1 MIVRAGNFRV
11 WVVAMAAMAATIVAA
26 AMAALL
32 WWNTEP
38 ARSAPTVPQGFTDS
52 LVAEVPNPTAM
63 AIAPDGRL
71 FVTQKGN
78 NNGIGRVR
86 VIKKGQLLSKPFLNV
101 TTDTSDLRGLLGVTL
116 DPKFS
121 TNHYVYIFYTATSP
135 TVHNRVSRF
144 TANGDVAVPG
154 SQKVLLDLPALD
166 NTGGPGGHYGGS
178 LRFGSDGKL
187 YIGVGDDTTPADAQ
201 SLNTVNGKILRIN
214 RDGTIPADNPFFNS
228 TSGDRRAIW
237 ALGLRQPYSL
247 DVQSGT
253 SKMYVN
259 DVGEDSWEEIDEV
272 TRGANYGW
280 PIHEGATSSPDPS
293 LQNYQNPLLAYGHGT
308 TAETGCSITGGA
320 FYQNAYFYADYCG
333 DWIRSFDPASGT
345 SAPFASGIVKPVD
358 LEVGNNGGSLYY
370 VVRGS
375 RSAPASVHKIKQGDP

>member
-1 MIVRAGNFRV
+1 MVRAGNVRV
-11 WVVAMAAMAATIVAA
+11 WVIAMAALVAAMAAAI
-26 AMAALL
+26 AALL

-52 LVAEVPNPTAM
+52 LVAQVPNPTAM

-101 TTDTSDLRGLLGVTL
+101 TTDTSDLRGLLGITL

-135 TVHNRVSRF
+135 TVHNRVSRY

-154 SQKVLLDLPALD
+154 SQKVLLDLPALG
-166 NTGGPGGHYGGS
+166 NTGAGGHYGGS

-187 YIGVGDDTTPADAQ
+187 YIGVGDDITPADAQ
-201 SLNTVNGKILRIN
+201 SLDTVNGKILRIN
-214 RDGTIPADNPFFNS
+214 RNGTIPANNPFFDS

-247 DVQSGT
+247 DVQKGT

-259 DVGEDSWEEIDEV
+259 EVGEDSWEEIDEV
-272 TRGANYGW
+272 RRGANYGW

-345 SAPFASGIVKPVD
+345 TAPFASGIVKPVD
-358 LEVGNNGGSLYY
+358 LELGNNGGSLYY

-375 RSAPASVHKIKQGDP
+375 SSAPASVHEIRQGGP

>member
-1 MIVRAGNFRV
+1 
-11 WVVAMAAMAATIVAA
+11 MAAL
-26 AMAALL
+26 LL

-38 ARSAPTVPQGFTDS
+38 ARSAPTLPQGFTDS

-63 AIAPDGRL
+63 AIAPDRRL

-78 NNGIGRVR
+78 NNSIGRVR

-101 TTDTSDLRGLLGVTL
+101 TTDTSDFRGLLGITL
-116 DPKFS
+116 DPNFS

-135 TVHNRVSRF
+135 TVHNRVSRY
-144 TANGDVAVPG
+144 TANGDVAVSG
-154 SQKVLLDLPALD
+154 SQKIILDLPALG
-166 NTGGPGGHYGGS
+166 NTGGHYGGS

-187 YIGVGDDTTPADAQ
+187 YVGVGDDTTPADAQ
-201 SLNTVNGKILRIN
+201 SLNTVNGKILRVN

-293 LQNYQNPLLAYGHGT
+293 LQNYRNPLLAYGHGT

-333 DWIRSFDPASGT
+333 DWIRSFDPARGT

-358 LEVGNNGGSLYY
+358 LEVGNNGRSLYY
-370 VVRGS
+370 VARGS
-375 RSAPASVHKIKQGDP
+375 RSAPAAVHEIKQGGS

>member
-1 MIVRAGNFRV
+1 MMVRAGNFRV
-11 WVVAMAAMAATIVAA
+11 WVVALAAMVAAIAA
-26 AMAALL
+26 AMAALV

-38 ARSAPTVPQGFTDS
+38 ARSAPTVSQGFTNS
-52 LVAEVPNPTAM
+52 LVAQVPNPTAM

-78 NNGIGRVR
+78 NNSIGRVR
-86 VIKKGQLLSKPFLNV
+86 VIKKGQLLTKPFLNV

-116 DPKFS
+116 DSNFS

-154 SQKVLLDLPALD
+154 SQKVILDLPALS
-166 NTGGPGGHYGGS
+166 NTGDPGGHYGGS

-187 YIGVGDDTTPADAQ
+187 YVGVGDDTTPADAQ

-214 RDGTIPADNPFFNS
+214 RNGTIPADNPFFNS
-228 TSGDRRAIW
+228 TSGARRAIW

-259 DVGEDSWEEIDEV
+259 EVGEDSWEEIDEV
-272 TRGANYGW
+272 RRGANYGW

-345 SAPFASGIVKPVD
+345 SAQFASEIAKPVD

-370 VVRGS
+370 VARGS
-375 RSAPASVHKIKQGDP
+375 SSAPPAVHEIKKAGS

>member
-1 MIVRAGNFRV
+1 MVSAGNFRG
-11 WVVAMAAMAATIVAA
+11 WVVAMAAMGAAIAA

-32 WWNTEP
+32 WWNTQP

-78 NNGIGRVR
+78 NSIGRVR

-101 TTDTSDLRGLLGVTL
+101 TTDTSDFRGLLGVTL
-116 DPKFS
+116 DPNFS
-121 TNHYVYIFYTATSP
+121 TNRYVYIFYTATSP

-154 SQKVLLDLPALD
+154 SQKVILDLPALS
-166 NTGGPGGHYGGS
+166 NTGDPGGHYGGS

-187 YIGVGDDTTPADAQ
+187 YVGVGDDTTPADAQ

-214 RDGTIPADNPFFNS
+214 RNGTIPADNPFFNS
-228 TSGDRRAIW
+228 TSGARRAIW

-259 DVGEDSWEEIDEV
+259 EVGEDAWEEIDEV

-280 PIHEGATSSPDPS
+280 PIHEGATSSPHPS
-293 LQNYQNPLLAYGHGT
+293 LQNYHNPLLTYGHGT

-345 SAPFASGIVKPVD
+345 SAPFASGIAKPVD

-370 VVRGS
+370 VARGS
-375 RSAPASVHKIKQGDP
+375 SSAPASVHEIKQEGP

>member
-1 MIVRAGNFRV
+1 MMVRAGNVRV
-11 WVVAMAAMAATIVAA
+11 WVIAMAAMVAA
-26 AMAALL
+26 IAAAIAALL

-38 ARSAPTVPQGFTDS
+38 ARSAPSVSQGFTDS
-52 LVAEVPNPTAM
+52 LVAQVPNPTAM

-201 SLNTVNGKILRIN
+201 SLDTVNGKILRIN
-214 RDGTIPADNPFFNS
+214 RGGTIPADNPFFDS

-259 DVGEDSWEEIDEV
+259 EVGEDSWEEIDEV
-272 TRGANYGW
+272 RRGANYGW

-293 LQNYQNPLLAYGHGT
+293 LQNYKNPLLAYGHGT

-333 DWIRSFDPASGT
+333 HWIRSFDAASRT
-345 SAPFASGIVKPVD
+345 TAPFASGIVKPVD

-375 RSAPASVHKIKQGDP
+375 SSAPASVHEIKQAGT

>member
-1 MIVRAGNFRV
+1 
-11 WVVAMAAMAATIVAA
+11 
-26 AMAALL
+26 MAALM

-38 ARSAPTVPQGFTDS
+38 ARSASTVPQGFTDS

-86 VIKKGQLLSKPFLNV
+86 VIKKGHLLSKPFLYV
-101 TTDTSDLRGLLGVTL
+101 TTDTSDFRGLLGVTL
-116 DPKFS
+116 DSNFS

-135 TVHNRVSRF
+135 TVHNRVSRY
-144 TANGDVAVPG
+144 TANGDVAVAS
-154 SQKVLLDLPALD
+154 SQKVILDLPALS
-166 NTGGPGGHYGGS
+166 NTGGHYGGS

-187 YIGVGDDTTPADAQ
+187 YVGVGDDTTPADAQ
-201 SLNTVNGKILRIN
+201 SLDTVNGKILRIN
-214 RDGTIPADNPFFNS
+214 RNGTIPADNPFFNS
-228 TSGDRRAIW
+228 TSGARRAIW

-247 DVQSGT
+247 DLLSGT

-259 DVGEDSWEEIDEV
+259 DVGEDTWEEIDKV

-280 PIHEGATSSPDPS
+280 PIHEGATSSPHPS
-293 LQNYQNPLLAYGHGT
+293 LQNYRNPLLTYGHGT
-308 TAETGCSITGGA
+308 SAETGCSITGGA

-333 DWIRSFDPASGT
+333 DWIRSFDPARGT

-370 VVRGS
+370 VARGS
-375 RSAPASVHKIKQGDP
+375 RSAPAAVHEIKQGGS

>member
-1 MIVRAGNFRV
+1 MVRAGNVRV
-11 WVVAMAAMAATIVAA
+11 WVIAMAALVAAMAAAI
-26 AMAALL
+26 AALL

-52 LVAEVPNPTAM
+52 LVAQVPNPTAM

-101 TTDTSDLRGLLGVTL
+101 TTDTSDLRGLLGITL

-135 TVHNRVSRF
+135 TVHNRVSRY

-154 SQKVLLDLPALD
+154 SQKVLLDLPALG
-166 NTGGPGGHYGGS
+166 NTGAGGHYGGS

-187 YIGVGDDTTPADAQ
+187 YIGVGDDITPADAQ
-201 SLNTVNGKILRIN
+201 SLDTVNGKILRIN
-214 RDGTIPADNPFFNS
+214 RNGTIPANNPFFDS

-247 DVQSGT
+247 DVQTGT

-259 DVGEDSWEEIDEV
+259 EVGEDSWEEIDEV
-272 TRGANYGW
+272 RRGANYGW

-345 SAPFASGIVKPVD
+345 TVPFASGIVKPVD
-358 LEVGNNGGSLYY
+358 LELGNNGGSLYY

-375 RSAPASVHKIKQGDP
+375 SSAPASVHEIRQGGP

>member
-1 MIVRAGNFRV
+1 MMVRAGNVRV
-11 WVVAMAAMAATIVAA
+11 WVIAMATMVAA
-26 AMAALL
+26 IAAALAALL

-38 ARSAPTVPQGFTDS
+38 ARSASTIPQGFTDS
-52 LVAEVPNPTAM
+52 LVAQVPNPTAM

-86 VIKKGQLLSKPFLNV
+86 VIKKGQLLGKPFLNV
-101 TTDTSDLRGLLGVTL
+101 TTDTSDLRGLLGITL
-116 DPKFS
+116 DPNFS

-135 TVHNRVSRF
+135 TVHNRVSRY

-154 SQKVLLDLPALD
+154 SQKVLLDLPALG
-166 NTGGPGGHYGGS
+166 NTGAGGHYGGS

-187 YIGVGDDTTPADAQ
+187 YIGVGDDSTPADAQ
-201 SLNTVNGKILRIN
+201 SLDTVNGKILRIN
-214 RDGTIPADNPFFNS
+214 RNGTIPANNPFFDS

-272 TRGANYGW
+272 RRGATTGGRFTKAL
-280 PIHEGATSSPDPS
+280 PPRLIQASRTTRTPCSLMGMAPPPRRDARSPAAPS
-293 LQNYQNPLLAYGHGT
+293 TRTPTFTLT
-308 TAETGCSITGGA
+308 TAAIGSGASIPRA
-320 FYQNAYFYADYCG
+320 E
-333 DWIRSFDPASGT
+333 RP
-345 SAPFASGIVKPVD
+345 PH
-358 LEVGNNGGSLYY
+358 
-370 VVRGS
+370 S
-375 RSAPASVHKIKQGDP
+375 RAG

>member
-1 MIVRAGNFRV
+1 MMVRAGNVRV
-11 WVVAMAAMAATIVAA
+11 WVIAMAAMVAA
-26 AMAALL
+26 IAAAIAALL

-38 ARSAPTVPQGFTDS
+38 ARSAPSVSQGFTDS
-52 LVAEVPNPTAM
+52 LVAQVPNPTAM

-135 TVHNRVSRF
+135 TVHNRVSRY

-154 SQKVLLDLPALD
+154 SQKVLLDLPALS
-166 NTGGPGGHYGGS
+166 NTGDPGGHYGGS

-187 YIGVGDDTTPADAQ
+187 YIGVGDDITPADAQ
-201 SLNTVNGKILRIN
+201 SLDTVNGKILRIN
-214 RDGTIPADNPFFNS
+214 RNGTIPANNPFFDS

-259 DVGEDSWEEIDEV
+259 EVGEDRWEEIDEV
-272 TRGANYGW
+272 IGGYNYGW

-293 LQNYQNPLLAYGHGT
+293 LQNYQNPLFAYEHGT

-375 RSAPASVHKIKQGDP
+375 SSAPASVHEIKQGGP

>member
-1 MIVRAGNFRV
+1 MMVRAGNVRV
-11 WVVAMAAMAATIVAA
+11 WVIAMAAMVAA
-26 AMAALL
+26 IAAAIAGLL

-38 ARSAPTVPQGFTDS
+38 ARSAPTLSQGFTDS
-52 LVAEVPNPTAM
+52 LVAQVPNPTAM

-86 VIKKGQLLSKPFLNV
+86 VIKNGQLLSKPFLNV

-135 TVHNRVSRF
+135 TVHNRVSRY

-154 SQKVLLDLPALD
+154 SQKVLLDLPALS
-166 NTGGPGGHYGGS
+166 NTGDPGGHYGGS

-187 YIGVGDDTTPADAQ
+187 YIGVGDDITPADAQ
-201 SLNTVNGKILRIN
+201 SLDTVNGKILRIN
-214 RDGTIPADNPFFNS
+214 RNGTIPANTPFFDS

-259 DVGEDSWEEIDEV
+259 EVGEDRWEEIDEV
-272 TRGANYGW
+272 IGGYNYGW

-293 LQNYQNPLLAYGHGT
+293 LQNYQNPLFAYEHGT

-375 RSAPASVHKIKQGDP
+375 SSAPASVHEIKQGGP

>member
-1 MIVRAGNFRV
+1 MIVRAGNVRV
-11 WVVAMAAMAATIVAA
+11 WLVAMAAMVAGIAA
-26 AMAALL
+26 ALAALL

-38 ARSAPTVPQGFTDS
+38 ARSATTVPQGFTDS

-86 VIKKGQLLSKPFLNV
+86 VIKNGQLLSKPFLNV

-116 DPKFS
+116 DPNFS

-135 TVHNRVSRF
+135 TVHNRVSRY

-154 SQKVLLDLPALD
+154 SQKVLLDLPALG
-166 NTGGPGGHYGGS
+166 NTGTGAGGHYGGS

-187 YIGVGDDTTPADAQ
+187 YIGVGDDTTPTDAQ
-201 SLNTVNGKILRIN
+201 SLDTVNGKILRIN
-214 RDGTIPADNPFFNS
+214 RGGTIPANNPFFDS

-247 DVQSGT
+247 DVLSGT

-259 DVGEDSWEEIDEV
+259 EVGDDSWEEIDEV
-272 TRGANYGW
+272 RRGANYGW

-293 LQNYQNPLLAYGHGT
+293 LQNYHNPLLTYGHGT

-345 SAPFASGIVKPVD
+345 TAPFASGIVKPVD
-358 LEVGNNGGSLYY
+358 LEVGNNGSSLYY

-375 RSAPASVHKIKQGDP
+375 SSAPPSVHEIKQGGP

>member
-1 MIVRAGNFRV
+1 
-11 WVVAMAAMAATIVAA
+11 
-26 AMAALL
+26 MAALL

-52 LVAEVPNPTAM
+52 LVAQVPDPTAM

-78 NNGIGRVR
+78 NNSIARVR
-86 VIKKGQLLSKPFLNV
+86 VIKQGQLLSKPFLNV
-101 TTDTSDLRGLLGVTL
+101 TTDTSDFRGLLGVTL
-116 DPKFS
+116 DPNFS

-144 TANGDVAVPG
+144 TAKGDVAVAG
-154 SQKVLLDLPALD
+154 SQKVILDLPALG
-166 NTGGPGGHYGGS
+166 NTGGHYGGS

-187 YIGVGDDTTPADAQ
+187 YVGVGDDTTPADAQ

-247 DVQSGT
+247 DV
-253 SKMYVN
+253 
-259 DVGEDSWEEIDEV
+259 
-272 TRGANYGW
+272 
-280 PIHEGATSSPDPS
+280 
-293 LQNYQNPLLAYGHGT
+293 
-308 TAETGCSITGGA
+308 
-320 FYQNAYFYADYCG
+320 
-333 DWIRSFDPASGT
+333 
-345 SAPFASGIVKPVD
+345 
-358 LEVGNNGGSLYY
+358 
-370 VVRGS
+370 
-375 RSAPASVHKIKQGDP
+375 